1 MNIKALLNRRRIDAL
16 EKERRTTTRVLNAEY
31 RRLGNLRH
39 HYDCVLSAG
48 GYSTYYVNCLCD
60 DIARANDSIHA
71 LKETIVN
78 LDARIKA
85 LRG

>member
-1 MNIKALLNRRRIDAL
+1 MNFKTLLNRRRIDAL
-16 EKERRTTTRVLNAEY
+16 EKERRSNIRALNSEY
-31 RRLGNLRH
+31 KRLGDLRY
-39 HYDCVLSAG
+39 HYDYVLLAG
-48 GYSTYYVNCLCD
+48 GYSAYYVNCLCD

-71 LKETIVN
+71 IRETLVN